1 MNESGKTLKIL
12 NQTFDK
18 ILNISVILNKNF
30 CVLYINI
37 YNNQN
42 HNYVIDKENL

>member
-1 MNESGKTLKIL
+1 MNEFGKTLKIL

-18 ILNISVILNKNF
+18 ILNISSTKTFVSIH
-30 CVLYINI
+30 INN